1 MWCVIRKLR
10 AAIVLL
16 IHVLI
21 LIPVTV
27 LSMFSFTCV
36 PVHDHLCTWWTIIIA
51 MEESY
56 VDLLRAG
63 GIYRITIS
71 VLKHNHT
78 LTPHPDS
85 VTAHMPYEAVGG
97 RLFL

>member
-1 MWCVIRKLR
+1 
-10 AAIVLL
+10 
-16 IHVLI
+16 
-21 LIPVTV
+21 
-27 LSMFSFTCV
+27 
-36 PVHDHLCTWWTIIIA
+36 

-97 RLFL
+97 RLFLWGQWWCYLLNMAAKFVMLGWGMYGCGGLQ